1 MNYKQEKKLNM
12 YHVVRDFVNLNG
24 IALKELPGFAEN
36 FEIFVTTIEAVH
48 LTIEKQITKRSGITL
63 KKRDLR
69 LDISVRAL
77 DFSRKISAYAIMT
90 DNTGLLLNSRLGS
103 SALGKISDI
112 AFMSYVMLLHDNI
125 QEHIGELEPYGI
137 TPDGLKSFFESIG
150 EFNSMQMQPRNSIL
164 DRKLMTGNLVTLFKT
179 SDTALGKMDYSAGI
193 ISLSM
198 PDLFYGYKSARRLKG
213 GHRVTVALRGK
224 VTDSSTH
231 EPVKG
236 VMFVFSCTDSTRRH
250 IIKKSALHGGFL
262 IRNMAEGDYI
272 VRFSK
277 PGYKAGEVSVSISA
291 GERREL
297 VVEVERV

>member
-1 MNYKQEKKLNM
+1 
-12 YHVVRDFVNLNG
+12 
-24 IALKELPGFAEN
+24 
-36 FEIFVTTIEAVH
+36 
-48 LTIEKQITKRSGITL
+48 
-63 KKRDLR
+63 
-69 LDISVRAL
+69 
-77 DFSRKISAYAIMT
+77 
-90 DNTGLLLNSRLGS
+90 
-103 SALGKISDI
+103 
-112 AFMSYVMLLHDNI
+112 MLLHDNI
-125 QEHIGELEPYGI
+125 QDHIVELEPYGI

-150 EFNSMQMQPRNSIL
+150 EFNCMQMQPRNSIL

-179 SDTALGKMDYSAGI
+179 ADIALGKMDYSAGI

-213 GHRVTVALRGK
+213 GHRVTVALRGR
-224 VTDSSTH
+224 VTDLTH

-250 IIKKSALHGGFL
+250 IIKKSSLHGGFL

-277 PGYKAGEVSVSISA
+277 PGYKAGEVSVSISS

-297 VVEVERV
+297 VVEVERG